1 MDDYLAWF
9 WMIISITQFSDFWV
23 MSYGNW
29 KHILDIFSFHNSI
42 FNGISV
48 IKTTYWV
55 PRSESATTFD
65 PLFFLF
71 LFFFHWVR
79 WVWFLHLLFFLF
91 PFTLGGF
98 FFFLFFSLSLS
109 LVFFSFFSFF
119 FPGFGEFGYWGLKNK
134 IKNKKVKA
142 APSYRYGAH
151 KQLKILS
158 DGAKRV
164 GCRELGYFKW

>member
-1 MDDYLAWF
+1 MDDCLAWF
-9 WMIISITQFSDFWV
+9 WMIVFITQFSNFWV
-23 MSYGNW
+23 MSYRNW
-29 KHILDIFSFHNSI
+29 KHILGAFSFHNYVFNDI
-42 FNGISV
+42 FV
-48 IKTTYWV
+48 IKITYWIS
-55 PRSESATTFD
+55 RSESAATFD
-65 PLFFLF
+65 PR
-71 LFFFHWVR
+71 FFFSSLVR
-79 WVWFLHLLFFLF
+79 WVGFLHLLFFLF

-164 GCRELGYFKW
+164 GCREFGYW